1 MEFKLAEK
9 LKVRKKEKKK
19 RKRKPTVP
27 VDPAAAQL
35 VIIELIHLEVTA
47 SFFEKEDFNAIAD
60 FSTTLNLLNAYKS
73 NCAPHNKHD
82 VGNN

>member
-1 MEFKLAEK
+1 MEFKLSEK
-9 LKVRKKEKKK
+9 LKVR
-19 RKRKPTVP
+19 RKPTVP
-27 VDPAAAQL
+27 VDHADAQL

-47 SFFEKEDFNAIAD
+47 SFFEKKDFNAIAD

>member
-9 LKVRKKEKKK
+9 LKVRKKEEKK

-47 SFFEKEDFNAIAD
+47 SFF
-60 FSTTLNLLNAYKS
+60 
-73 NCAPHNKHD
+73 
-82 VGNN
+82 